1 MPGGRSMSGAG
12 VAAMQSRCSMSEIIG
27 RTVRPV
33 GMQVMDAAVGCVH
46 SRRGVVQCAA
56 WHEVDTGQEGAILK
70 VWLGGSISNTFSC
83 VCVHTRV

>member
-1 MPGGRSMSGAG
+1 MSGAG

-33 GMQVMDAAVGCVH
+33 GMQVMDELWGVFTAAE
-46 SRRGVVQCAA
+46 GVVQCAA

-70 VWLGGSISNTFSC
+70 VWLGGSISSTFSC
-83 VCVHTRV
+83 VCVHTRA